1 MKPRTAGFFSFS
13 SAYDAIQPEGTAG
26 SRSNDT
32 PGAAVRVVARYGAKD
47 ILLSG
52 WLDGEQVIAGRSA
65 AVEVA
70 LGTGQHRPAWI
81 CHAASRPIHATFRLL
96 FNSIFTAG

>member
-1 MKPRTAGFFSFS
+1 
-13 SAYDAIQPEGTAG
+13 
-26 SRSNDT
+26 
-32 PGAAVRVVARYGAKD
+32 
-47 ILLSG
+47 LSG

-70 LGTGQHRPAWI
+70 LGTGRIVLLGFATQHRGQ
-81 CHAASRPIHATFRLL
+81 SHATFRLL